1 MLRSLCKVHR
11 WWMSFLPYRSLS
23 ALMIPPPP
31 SVTQRIRLESFN
43 PRRSNSSSNS
53 SQISWFLRRPF
64 PEAQVELF
72 PFTVHAERDH
82 ERLTAA
88 VDRV

>member
-1 MLRSLCKVHR
+1 
-11 WWMSFLPYRSLS
+11 
-23 ALMIPPPP
+23 MIPPPP

-43 PRRSNSSSNS
+43 PPSL
-53 SQISWFLRRPF
+53 QLFQQFLADLVVLRRPF
-64 PEAQVELF
+64 PEAQGELF

>member
-31 SVTQRIRLESFN
+31 SVTQRTRLESFN
-43 PRRSNSSSNS
+43 PRRSSSDSSS
-53 SQISWFLRRPF
+53 SQISWFSVAPSQKPRGSFF
-64 PEAQVELF
+64 PSRSTPSA
-72 PFTVHAERDH
+72 TTNA
-82 ERLTAA
+82 
-88 VDRV
+88 